1 MAENTK
7 PLLVD
12 MKRYQEITGCGRY
25 AAEALAREANAKIKI
40 GKKAL
45 YDVRKTE
52 KYLDSN
58 KDIHIAL

>member
-1 MAENTK
+1 MSDPK

-25 AAEALAREANAKIKI
+25 AAEALAHEANAKIKI

-52 KYLDSN
+52 KYLETHDN
-58 KDIHIAL
+58 INIPLK